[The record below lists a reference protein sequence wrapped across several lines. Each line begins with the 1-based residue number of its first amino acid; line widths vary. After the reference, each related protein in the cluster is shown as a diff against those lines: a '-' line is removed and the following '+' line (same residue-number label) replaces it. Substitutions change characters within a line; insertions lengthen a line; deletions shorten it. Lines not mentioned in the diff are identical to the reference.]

1 MSIFNFDNHGK
12 PVKPQSELPPA
23 YQRIEYID
31 RIRKAYIMYKDI
43 PVARIYH
50 EYHSLSGDFDWVIR
64 PYYDNYLLAES
75 KYGGFFGIC
84 GIDED
89 FHRVEY
95 IRQFNPEFVTQRTI
109 PDCRGDL
116 LPELRRIKLTY
127 NDLFEVMCRNRAI
140 WSDELYVSRHPD
152 QFIGSDIFA
161 AGADFDIVPPWNT
174 ENYGWLSRTVSADE
188 AKRLED
194 EDKIPDD
201 NGQEGYR
208 QV

>member
-95 IRQFNPEFVTQRTI
+95 IRQFNT
-109 PDCRGDL
+109 
-116 LPELRRIKLTY
+116 
-127 NDLFEVMCRNRAI
+127 
-140 WSDELYVSRHPD
+140 
-152 QFIGSDIFA
+152 
-161 AGADFDIVPPWNT
+161 
-174 ENYGWLSRTVSADE
+174 
-188 AKRLED
+188 
-194 EDKIPDD
+194 
-201 NGQEGYR
+201 
-208 QV
+208 